1 MTKQLRIR
9 EQVYFVPNVVIET
22 RRPGCEWAEQEV
34 RGRNLVVDN
43 GLDLLAD
50 LFGGTGF
57 RPSHI
62 ELGTGTTPADPI
74 DTTTETPEFRNE
86 ITARDKI
93 VAGVQFQLFLGLN
106 DGNGFT
112 YTEAGLLETGLQN
125 SAPGSPGILVARAI
139 FSPVIKNN
147 TVELTLTWTIN
158 LAAV

>member
-1 MTKQLRIR
+1 MIKRRIR
-9 EQVYFVPNVVIET
+9 EQVLFSGNVVIET
-22 RRPGCEWAEQEV
+22 RLPGCDWAVHEV
-34 RGRNLVVDN
+34 CSRNLVVDS

-62 ELGTGTTPADPI
+62 ELGTGTTPADPL

-86 ITARDKI
+86 ITARDKL

-125 SAPGSPGILVARAI
+125 SAPGDPGILVARDI